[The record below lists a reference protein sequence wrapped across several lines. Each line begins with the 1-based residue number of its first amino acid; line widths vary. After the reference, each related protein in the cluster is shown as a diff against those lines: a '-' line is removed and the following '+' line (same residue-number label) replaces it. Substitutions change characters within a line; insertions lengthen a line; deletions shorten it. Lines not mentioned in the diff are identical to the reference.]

1 VIQNPE
7 KDIRKKFLF
16 FKKRRGRAEKKM
28 GTINL
33 VNNSTNMMKKN
44 RTNKKN
50 LEQNIYLWKSVN
62 LNQCYGSFFMLKIQ
76 NRKFEG
82 FISIYCFS

>member
-16 FKKRRGRAEKKM
+16 FKKRRGRAEKKR

-33 VNNSTNMMKKN
+33 VNNSTNMMKKIGL
-44 RTNKKN
+44 TKKIWNKIF
-50 LEQNIYLWKSVN
+50 IYGN
-62 LNQCYGSFFMLKIQ
+62 P
-76 NRKFEG
+76 
-82 FISIYCFS
+82 